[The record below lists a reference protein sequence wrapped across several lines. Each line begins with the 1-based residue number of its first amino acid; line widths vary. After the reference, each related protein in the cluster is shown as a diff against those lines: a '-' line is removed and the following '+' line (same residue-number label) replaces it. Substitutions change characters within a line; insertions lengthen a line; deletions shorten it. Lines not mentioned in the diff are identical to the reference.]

1 MPIESGPITFRRF
14 AVEGKFPKSPN
25 QETLDKLAAYVLEIG
40 EHSVPDAI
48 EYGWSGGR
56 HVFDATFSFE
66 HNVFVDALSFA
77 MRIDTN
83 RVPADVRRAYQIME
97 EDAAAAE
104 SVGRKRAPRD
114 AKQAAR
120 DRVDQDLKGGKYR
133 RSKLVHVLWDLP
145 TGMIYTS
152 ASGKAL
158 EKLHELFTRTFDGE
172 LLPLSAGSL
181 AHRKL
186 EATGRRRDYE
196 DFRPTRF
203 TAGPGGERQ
212 APEYPW
218 VTKGD
223 KAKDFLG
230 NEFLLWLWYTAEHNG
245 GQIATPSAGDVT
257 ILLERILELE
267 CAYGFSG
274 KDLLRGGGPTE
285 MPETRD
291 ALRTGKV
298 PRRAGFSLEAGA
310 GTYQFTFQAE
320 QFLCTSVKLP
330 DVEADTPRVA
340 VEERIALLRDL
351 GNAIDGLFEAFLKVR
366 ASSKWESQTSDI
378 RRWIKQP
385 ARTPAPVAAE

>member
-14 AVEGKFPKSPN
+14 AVEGNFPKTP
-25 QETLDKLAAYVLEIG
+25 EPELLDRLAAYVLEIG
-40 EHSVPDAI
+40 EHSVPDAT

-66 HNVFVDALSFA
+66 HNVFADALAFA

-83 RVPADVRRAYQIME
+83 RVPAEVRRAYQIME

-104 SVGRKRAPRD
+104 GSGRKRAPRD
-114 AKQAAR
+114 AKQAVR
-120 DRVDQDLKGGKYR
+120 DRVDQDLKSGKYR
-133 RSKLVHVLWDLP
+133 RSKLVPLLWDLP

-152 ASGKAL
+152 ASGKSL

-172 LLPLSAGSL
+172 LLPLSAGAL
-181 AHRKL
+181 AHRRL
-186 EATGRRRDYE
+186 ESTGHRRDYE

-203 TAGPGGERQ
+203 AAGPDGERQ

-223 KAKDFLG
+223 QAKDFLG

-245 GQIATPSAGDVT
+245 GQIATPSAGEVT
-257 ILLERILELE
+257 ILFERVLELD
-267 CAYGFSG
+267 CAFGFSG
-274 KDLLRGGGPTE
+274 RDLLRGTDPTQ
-285 MPETRD
+285 MPEARD

-298 PRRAGFSLEAGA
+298 PRRAGIRLEAGGGPYA
-310 GTYQFTFQAE
+310 FTFQAE
-320 QFLCTSVKLP
+320 QFLCTGVKLP

-351 GNAIDGLFEAFLKVR
+351 SRAIDGLFDAFLKVR
-366 ASSKWESQTSDI
+366 ASSKWEPQTSEM
-378 RRWIKQP
+378 RRWIRQP
-385 ARTPAPVAAE
+385 ARTPAVVAAE